1 MSILWKLNVVP
12 LPKVH
17 KPNVTSVV
25 PFIWCP
31 LSSAGRVLSCCSL
44 ILRSDSQ
51 VSILQSALLHKK
63 YKFFG
68 WALSRANSGQLSGLQ
83 IVLTHCATLL
93 TSVQMH
99 SNRFLRVKNSVSF
112 ILEWHWPAQIN
123 GKMFLGLIL
132 IYLLSTGEWSLWCP
146 QKAKLL
152 VSKFGVFFSK
162 WQLGDCA
169 VVDAYGLNAYR
180 CVLF

>member
-1 MSILWKLNVVP
+1 MSIRWKLNIVP
-12 LPKVH
+12 LLKVH
-17 KPNVTSVV
+17 KPNVMSVV
-25 PFIWCP
+25 PLIWCP
-31 LSSAGRVLSCCSL
+31 LSSAGRVLSSCSL

-51 VSILQSALLHKK
+51 VSIHQSVLLHQK

-68 WALSRANSGQLSGLQ
+68 WALSQANSGQLSGLQ

-93 TSVQMH
+93 TSVYLH
-99 SNRFLRVKNSVSF
+99 SNRFLHVKNSISF

-123 GKMFLGLIL
+123 DKMFLGLIL
-132 IYLLSTGEWSLWCP
+132 IFLL
-146 QKAKLL
+146 LL
-152 VSKFGVFFSK
+152 VSDLCGAHRKPSYWFQGLGFFFPK